1 MSTLME
7 VSWTNH
13 KLATEKKEEKY
24 QAENIIE
31 AEKMSTLMEVSW
43 TNHKLATEKEEEIS
57 GREDVYSHGG
67 KLN

>member
-13 KLATEKKEEKY
+13 KLATEEEEK
-24 QAENIIE
+24 
-31 AEKMSTLMEVSW
+31 
-43 TNHKLATEKEEEIS
+43 IS
-57 GREDVYSHGG
+57 DREYNWGREDVYSHGG